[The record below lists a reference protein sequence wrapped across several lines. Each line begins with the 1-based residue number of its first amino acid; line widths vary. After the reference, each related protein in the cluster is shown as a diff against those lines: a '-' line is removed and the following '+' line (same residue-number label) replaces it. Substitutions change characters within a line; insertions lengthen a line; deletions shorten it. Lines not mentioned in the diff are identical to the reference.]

1 MQNMKGYCVH
11 LPEVVAYESQTTG
24 GLLWGEIWKHLFF
37 EESVLEA
44 FLDNNN
50 NM

>member
-1 MQNMKGYCVH
+1 MRVKLQ
-11 LPEVVAYESQTTG
+11 EVFSEKKSGNVY
-24 GLLWGEIWKHLFF
+24 FF

-50 NM
+50 NYYM